1 MSRTREQ
8 STVSKQSFAEEEEEH
23 DTFATELAPLNDLVT
38 SEREIDGATT
48 AGVLH
53 ADHIQGTNDQA
64 NERWPIDVGVDV
76 VGSCGHKVGEVVD
89 IRDEYVVVEKGFFMP
104 EDVFVPK
111 TAIARVGEHSLK
123 LNVSK
128 DVATH
133 CGWDEDPD
141 DNV

>member
-8 STVSKQSFAEEEEEH
+8 STVSKQSFAEEKEEH
-23 DTFATELAPLNDLVT
+23 DTLATELAPLNDLVS
-38 SEREIDGATT
+38 SEREVDDATS

-53 ADHIQGTNDQA
+53 KHETRDVQA
-64 NERWPIDVGVDV
+64 PNEQWPIDVGVDV

-89 IRDEYVVVEKGFFMP
+89 IHDTYVVVEKGFFTP

-111 TAIARVGEHSLK
+111 TAIAKVGEHSLK
-123 LNVSK
+123 LNVSR